1 MSKATNHCHLVEQGD
16 KALVFFLLTETYMRQ
31 KLRHEKNGEKKR
43 TIGCGLWEAE
53 KVEL

>member
-31 KLRHEKNGEKKR
+31 KLRHEKNGEKKKNNW
-43 TIGCGLWEAE
+43 LWAVGGREG
-53 KVEL
+53 